1 MKRRVYIVYSVALFL
16 IVVVLG
22 RLVKLQVIDS
32 RYKKEAIKKS
42 RNVVTVRAQ
51 RGDILDRDRNP
62 LAKSAKIQV
71 AYLVPENLSDNISD
85 RERDVIKHELME
97 LFAID
102 EAKMT
107 ELMGKKG
114 HVILKKDLSQQEVAK
129 VEKLIGEDSDDGD
142 SGDRNP
148 LRGALYLNIESGR
161 YYPSNVESKLIGFLD
176 SEGIGAYGI
185 EATFEDE
192 LSGIDGKQIRSAGN
206 RIEPISTK
214 GLLYPAVPGNSIVTT
229 IDEGISNIL
238 YAKGKEA
245 YENLRPKGMTLLA
258 MDPNTGDILGMESF
272 PTFDSNHPRKPL
284 DDVTAKKF
292 EGMNEED
299 RLNALFELWKN
310 PAVSSLY
317 EPGSVCKVLT
327 LASAL
332 EERTTD
338 DTKSY
343 FCDGYVHGMPE
354 NVDIRC
360 WSWND
365 PHWSQ
370 DVATAFG
377 NSCNPAFVQIG
388 REVGLDALYRYF
400 EGFGIGQMTGVDLPA
415 EVPGELMKKRDIGPV
430 EFATMSFGHGL
441 AMTPLQVATAVSA
454 AVNGGVLYTP
464 RIVKETIDATGKV
477 VKEYPVLQKRQV
489 ISAEASAEVRHYMEI
504 VVRDFMKVAMV
515 EGYPIGGK
523 TGTTVKLEDGKYNE
537 DLRIHSFVSFYPV
550 DAPKIL
556 LLIVIDES
564 QADLNPCLAL
574 SQEIWREI
582 YDYKKYEPETAVG
595 E

>member
-16 IVVVLG
+16 VVIVLG
-22 RLVKLQVIDS
+22 RLVKLQVVDS
-32 RYKKEAIKKS
+32 YYKREAFAKS
-42 RNVVTVRAQ
+42 RNVVQVTAP

-71 AYLVPENLSDNISD
+71 AYLVPENIPDDISES
-85 RERDVIKHELME
+85 ERDAIKRELMD
-97 LFAID
+97 LFSID
-102 EAKMT
+102 ETKMT
-107 ELMGKKG
+107 ELMAKKG
-114 HVILKKDLSQQEVAK
+114 HVTLKRDLSQEEVAK
-129 VEKLIGEDSDDGD
+129 VEKRIAEDSNDGD
-142 SGDRNP
+142 L
-148 LRGALYLNIESGR
+148 LRTALYLNIESGR

-176 SEGIGAYGI
+176 SEGIGAYGL
-185 EATFEDE
+185 EAAFEDE
-192 LSGIDGKQIRSAGN
+192 LSGIAGKEIRSTGN
-206 RIEPISTK
+206 QLEPVSTE
-214 GLLYPAVPGNSIVTT
+214 GLIYPAVPGNSIVTT

-238 YAKGKEA
+238 YAKGKKA
-245 YENLRPKGMTLLA
+245 YEDLRPKGITLLA

-292 EGMNEED
+292 EEMNEED
-299 RLNALFELWKN
+299 RLSALFELWKN

-343 FCDGYVHGMPE
+343 YCDGYVHGMPE
-354 NVDIRC
+354 DVDIRC

-365 PHWSQ
+365 PHWTQ
-370 DVATAFG
+370 NVATAFG

-388 REVGLDALYRYF
+388 HEVGIDALYRYF

-415 EVPGELMKKRDIGPV
+415 EVPGELMKKDDIGPV

-454 AVNGGVLYTP
+454 AVNGGILYTP
-464 RIVKETIDATGKV
+464 RIVKETVDATGKV

-504 VVRDFMKVAMV
+504 VVRDFMKMAMV

-537 DLRIHSFVSFYPV
+537 NLRIHSFVSFYPV

>member
-1 MKRRVYIVYSVALFL
+1 MKRRVYIVYSVALIL
-16 IVVVLG
+16 VIIVLG
-22 RLVKLQVIDS
+22 RLVKLQVVDS
-32 RYKKEAIKKS
+32 SYKREAIANS
-42 RNVVTVRAQ
+42 RNVVTVRAP

-71 AYLVPENLSDNISD
+71 AYFVPEMIPEK
-85 RERDVIKHELME
+85 ERAVVKRELME
-97 LFAID
+97 LFQID

-107 ELMGKKG
+107 ELMEKKG
-114 HVILKKDLSQQEVAK
+114 HVVLKRDLSQQEVAK
-129 VEKLIGEDSDDGD
+129 VEKFIGTDAEDGEK
-142 SGDRNP
+142 
-148 LRGALYLNIESGR
+148 LHTTVYLNIESGR

-176 SEGIGAYGI
+176 SEGVGAYGL
-185 EATFEDE
+185 EAAFEDE
-192 LSGIDGKQIRSAGN
+192 LSGIAGKEIRSTAN
-206 RIEPISTK
+206 QIEPVSN
-214 GLLYPAVPGNSIVTT
+214 GGFLYPAVQGNSIVTT

-284 DDVTAKKF
+284 DDVTAQAF
-292 EGMNEED
+292 EAMNEED

-310 PAVSSLY
+310 PNVSALY

-343 FCDGYVHGMPE
+343 YCDGFVHGMPE
-354 NVDIRC
+354 GVDIRC

-370 DVATAFG
+370 NVATAFG

-400 EGFGIGQMTGVDLPA
+400 EGFGIGQTTGVDLPA
-415 EVPGELMKKRDIGPV
+415 EVPGELMKKDDIGPV

-454 AVNGGVLYTP
+454 AVNGGILYTP
-464 RIVKETIDATGKV
+464 RIVKEAVDATGKV
-477 VKEYPVLQKRQV
+477 VKEYPVVQKRQV

-504 VVRDFMKVAMV
+504 VVRDFMKMAMV